1 MVIGLTG
8 GIGTGKSTVSQILK
22 DRGFP
27 VLDLDVISHEVIEFS
42 SVVEKIVQN
51 FGREVLDED
60 EAGNCTISREK
71 LGKIIF
77 SDKKKR
83 LALNSIMHP
92 EILKVMHK
100 KILECELGKN
110 KKKNKIIF
118 VEVQLLFEVQW
129 EKEFDYILLVAAK
142 RDMQVRRVL
151 ERDKRSEEEAWNI
164 INSQMSLDEKRE
176 KRKERMNT
184 LSDLNSKLFDQMDK
198 LSKEGISEEELEKE
212 ISRSETYFYYHTKY
226 LRGDKFPMGAGGR
239 QRTHPLPSYWLCSP
253 AQGQCSKGSNRSPQ
267 E

>member
-22 DRGFP
+22 DRGFS
-27 VLDLDVISHEVIEFS
+27 VIDLDVISHEVIEFS

-77 SDKKKR
+77 ADKEKR

-92 EILKVMHK
+92 EILKVMNK
-100 KILECELGKN
+100 KILECKSE
-110 KKKNKIIF
+110 KNKIIF

-151 ERDKRSEEEAWNI
+151 ERDKRSEEEALNI

-176 KRKERMNT
+176 KSDFVIENDGNMD
-184 LSDLNSKLFDQMDK
+184 DLNKK
-198 LSKEGISEEELEKE
+198 V
-212 ISRSETYFYYHTKY
+212 
-226 LRGDKFPMGAGGR
+226 DKFLKSLE
-239 QRTHPLPSYWLCSP
+239 Q
-253 AQGQCSKGSNRSPQ
+253 QQFQKN
-267 E
+267 

>member
-27 VLDLDVISHEVIEFS
+27 VIDLDVISHEVIEFP

-51 FGREVLDED
+51 FGREVLAED

-77 SDKKKR
+77 ANKEKR

-100 KILECELGKN
+100 KILECKSE
-110 KKKNKIIF
+110 KNKIIF

-129 EKEFDYILLVAAK
+129 EKEFDFILLVAAK

-176 KRKERMNT
+176 KSDFVIENDGNMD
-184 LSDLNSKLFDQMDK
+184 DLNKK
-198 LSKEGISEEELEKE
+198 V
-212 ISRSETYFYYHTKY
+212 
-226 LRGDKFPMGAGGR
+226 DKFLKSLER
-239 QRTHPLPSYWLCSP
+239 Q
-253 AQGQCSKGSNRSPQ
+253 
-267 E
+267 

>member
-22 DRGFP
+22 DRGFF
-27 VLDLDVISHEVIEFS
+27 VIDLDVISHEVIEFS

-77 SDKKKR
+77 ANKEKR

-100 KILECELGKN
+100 KILECKSE
-110 KKKNKIIF
+110 KNKIIF

-176 KRKERMNT
+176 KSDFVIENDGNMD
-184 LSDLNSKLFDQMDK
+184 DLNKK
-198 LSKEGISEEELEKE
+198 V
-212 ISRSETYFYYHTKY
+212 
-226 LRGDKFPMGAGGR
+226 DKFLKSLER
-239 QRTHPLPSYWLCSP
+239 Q
-253 AQGQCSKGSNRSPQ
+253 
-267 E
+267 

>member
-27 VLDLDVISHEVIEFS
+27 VIDLDVISHEVIEFS

-77 SDKKKR
+77 SDKEKR

-100 KILECELGKN
+100 KILECKSE
-110 KKKNKIIF
+110 KNKIIF

-176 KRKERMNT
+176 KSDFVIENDGNMD
-184 LSDLNSKLFDQMDK
+184 DLNKK
-198 LSKEGISEEELEKE
+198 V
-212 ISRSETYFYYHTKY
+212 
-226 LRGDKFPMGAGGR
+226 DKFLKSLER
-239 QRTHPLPSYWLCSP
+239 Q
-253 AQGQCSKGSNRSPQ
+253 
-267 E
+267 

>member
-27 VLDLDVISHEVIEFS
+27 VIDLDVISHEVIEFP

-51 FGREVLDED
+51 FGREVLAED

-77 SDKKKR
+77 ANKEKR

-100 KILECELGKN
+100 KILECKSE
-110 KKKNKIIF
+110 KNKIIF

-176 KRKERMNT
+176 KSDFVIENDGNMD
-184 LSDLNSKLFDQMDK
+184 DLNKK
-198 LSKEGISEEELEKE
+198 V
-212 ISRSETYFYYHTKY
+212 
-226 LRGDKFPMGAGGR
+226 DKFLKSLE
-239 QRTHPLPSYWLCSP
+239 Q
-253 AQGQCSKGSNRSPQ
+253 
-267 E
+267 